1 MSENIKL
8 SICIATLN
16 RAAFIGETLDS
27 IVSQVPDE
35 VEVVIVD
42 GASTDN
48 TEEIVR
54 GYQKKHACIRYF
66 RLAAKGGVDRDYS
79 RAVEWADGKYCWLF
93 SDDDILLPG
102 AINAVLAGIEKN
114 YGLIL
119 VNSEIRSVDLSKVLK
134 QRALNQMDDRVYK
147 TEDAESLFVD
157 VASYLSFI
165 GCVVIQK
172 SLWDARDKESYFGT
186 LFVHMG
192 VIFQAPLACETL
204 VLAKPFIAIRYG
216 NAMWSGNS
224 FAISLFKW
232 PDLIWSF
239 SAFSERA
246 RQAVSA
252 REPWRSAAKLLIFRA
267 RGAYGPSEYEQFLAP
282 RMHSRWDRRVAQLV
296 AWLPSAFVN
305 LALCLSFSVF
315 RQFHE
320 NAEIQLLD
328 LQSSAFHYRKLLK
341 RHLG

>member
-27 IVSQVPDE
+27 IVSQVTDE
-35 VEVVIVD
+35 VEIVIVD

-48 TEEIVR
+48 TEEVVK

-79 RAVEWADGKYCWLF
+79 RAVEWARGRYCWLF

-102 AINAVLAGIEKN
+102 AIHAVLGSIERN

-134 QRALNQMDDRVYK
+134 PCALGQREDRVYRA
-147 TEDAESLFVD
+147 EDAEALFTD

-224 FAISLFKW
+224 FGISLFKW

-239 SAFSERA
+239 SAYSDRA
-246 RQAVSA
+246 KQAVSV

-267 RGAYGPSEYEQFLAP
+267 RGAYGPKEYEQFLAP
-282 RMHSRWDRRVAQLV
+282 RMNSRWSRLVAQMI
-296 AWLPSAFVN
+296 ARLPGTLVN
-305 LALCLSFSVF
+305 LALCLYFSVF
-315 RQFHE
+315 RRLHE

-328 LQSSAFHYRKLLK
+328 LQSSTFYYKKILK
-341 RHLG
+341 

>member
-27 IVSQVPDE
+27 IISQVSDC
-35 VEVVIVD
+35 VEIVIVD

-66 RLAAKGGVDRDYS
+66 RLETKGGVDRDYS
-79 RAVEWADGKYCWLF
+79 RAVELAKGRYCWLF

-102 AINAVLAGIEKN
+102 AIHSVLGSIEKN
-114 YGLIL
+114 YGLVL
-119 VNSEIRSVDLSKVLK
+119 VNSEIRSVDLSKVVK
-134 QRALNQMDDRVYK
+134 SRALSQREDRVYK
-147 TEDAESLFVD
+147 MEDAEALFTD

-172 SLWDARDKESYFGT
+172 SLWDARDKETYFGT

-204 VLAKPFIAIRYG
+204 VLARPFIAIRYG

-224 FAISLFKW
+224 FGISLFKW

-239 SAFSERA
+239 SAFSDRA
-246 RQAVSA
+246 KQAVSV

-267 RGAYGPSEYEQFLAP
+267 RGAYGTKEYAQFLAP
-282 RMHSRWDRRVAQLV
+282 RMHSRWARLIALMIAR
-296 AWLPSAFVN
+296 LPGVFVN
-305 LALCLSFSVF
+305 LALCTYFSAF

-328 LQSSAFHYRKLLK
+328 LQSSTFHFRKLLK
-341 RHLG
+341 

>member
-27 IVSQVPDE
+27 IVSQVTDE

-48 TEEIVR
+48 TEEVVR

-79 RAVEWADGKYCWLF
+79 RAVEWARGRYCWLF

-102 AINAVLAGIEKN
+102 AIHAVLGSIESN

-134 QRALNQMDDRVYK
+134 RCALDQREDRVYRA
-147 TEDAESLFVD
+147 EDAEALFTD

-224 FAISLFKW
+224 FGISLFKW

-239 SAFSERA
+239 SAYSDRA
-246 RQAVSA
+246 KQAVSV

-267 RGAYGPSEYEQFLAP
+267 RGAYGPKEYEQFLAP
-282 RMHSRWDRRVAQLV
+282 RMHSRQSRLVAQMI
-296 AWLPSAFVN
+296 ARLPGTLVN
-305 LALCLSFSVF
+305 LALCIYFSVF
-315 RQFHE
+315 RRLHE

-328 LQSSAFHYRKLLK
+328 LRSSTFHYKKILK
-341 RHLG
+341 